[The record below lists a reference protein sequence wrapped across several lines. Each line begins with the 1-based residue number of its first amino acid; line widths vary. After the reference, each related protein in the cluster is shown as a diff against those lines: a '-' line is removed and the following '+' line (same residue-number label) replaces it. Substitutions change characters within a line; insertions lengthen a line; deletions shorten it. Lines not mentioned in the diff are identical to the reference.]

1 MAVGSHRFPSDSG
14 RGAKQPWGPDR
25 GDRTGLSGCSCR
37 RKLPVEFRG
46 CGELKLRV
54 SDVNKEKCDQACQIF
69 RLRMTLQEEEGDRRN
84 SWG

>member
-1 MAVGSHRFPSDSG
+1 MALTIKPIRGGIGFGRVPSDSG
-14 RGAKQPWGPDR
+14 RGTRQPWGP
-25 GDRTGLSGCSCR
+25 SGCSCR

-54 SDVNKEKCDQACQIF
+54 SNVNKEKCDQACQLF
-69 RLRMTLQEEEGDRRN
+69 RLRMTLQEEGDRRN

>member
-1 MAVGSHRFPSDSG
+1 MAFTTKPTGGGIGFHRFPSDSG
-14 RGAKQPWGPDR
+14 RGTKQPWGW
-25 GDRTGLSGCSCR
+25 SGCSYR

-54 SDVNKEKCDQACQIF
+54 SNVNKEKCDQACQLF
-69 RLRMTLQEEEGDRRN
+69 RQRMTLQEEGDRRK